1 MYLKKKKGLHSKIKY
16 NILKCVNN
24 TRENKTGRNKARR
37 GEKRR
42 RKKLQTS
49 GEDGRGK
56 RGEAEQR
63 LTRVVAYVSNVR
75 R

>member
-1 MYLKKKKGLHSKIKY
+1 MRKY
-16 NILKCVNN
+16 IRVEIH
-24 TRENKTGRNKARR
+24 TENKTGRNKTQR
-37 GEKRR
+37 KCR